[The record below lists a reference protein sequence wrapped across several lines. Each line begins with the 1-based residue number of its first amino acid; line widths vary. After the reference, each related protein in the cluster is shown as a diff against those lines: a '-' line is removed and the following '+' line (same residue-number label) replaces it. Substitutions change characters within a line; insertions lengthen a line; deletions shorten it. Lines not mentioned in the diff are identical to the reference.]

1 MGCANLVPLTHRY
14 ILNINQTPELKL
26 SKEIK
31 RKTTMLLHQ
40 IEEALGNFV
49 LNNGDINSLNL
60 DSLENIHQREVD
72 KGRVFNRKSIKDV
85 VEATYLDE
93 LFGFAL
99 DIAHDSSMIDSINYL
114 YSLFH
119 HLDIYEIR
127 NAISHPNRPF
137 WDCYWYRVAA
147 IASDPVNEILG
158 LSEVKAAL
166 ESAEAGVITDPPEDW
181 VTKVIWQI
189 PNNLP
194 EQFDHGLT
202 GLIGRSK
209 ELQELKKYITNQRV
223 NTIALVAPGGAG
235 KTALALDL
243 LNTIVS
249 TPSFSKSL
257 DSVIFIT
264 MKTEKLT
271 SEGVVSLD
279 SIETME
285 ELRSNIVESI
295 NEIYDESFLS
305 FEDAK
310 EAMENEK
317 ILLCIDNL
325 ETLLRE
331 KQDSFEELNYQLPP
345 SWQVL
350 VTSRISVSNATIL
363 SLEALKEKSAIHLAR
378 TYLAKRGGPTLD
390 EDKYIQ
396 LTKGCFYNPLAI
408 RLTIDLIVTGHDMPS
423 SLNVANKEI
432 AEFSY
437 NNLIEAL
444 SKNAVEI
451 LETIFVEDVST
462 RLSLCELLDKSID
475 EISSAVGELSKTS
488 LISRASSEQGESYK
502 LSDSVRDL
510 LLVSPRNIE
519 IRSKVQNV
527 IHKQRN
533 LSNEI
538 DIRQNEKEMP
548 EWHSDYVASETNHN
562 LKILITDVNNGIK
575 KSRRN
580 TDIAVGL
587 FRKLKDSKFIYEGNS
602 LYHRAFGRILEVL
615 KDYNSAEE
623 QYKLAISSD
632 KDNPS
637 SYYLL
642 ARMYHSTKRF
652 DDARDSYVK
661 LIDMGWTCTEVNV
674 ISFGK
679 SIYSGYFLALLF
691 SGQYEQ
697 VFEKTKRWKD
707 AGPYRSTLGTYR
719 ASAWKRKMEGLV
731 DNNPDET
738 VDALLRASRI
748 LSDVFRNEGYSR
760 TANKQAIKIFEEIEF
775 CFSRKI
781 YCQKHQDIGGEL
793 FSFVHDNIFEISQL
807 NPMRPLDD
815 LIRKFSSLG
824 LSENPFRNS
833 SRNSASTNSFDFS
846 DERDSDSSGI
856 ISVQITNRPKD
867 KASYLFSRD
876 ASSQDYFLHYD
887 NFKDGGWRHWCQLA
901 IGQKLNIVPED
912 SPIEGKAIS
921 AKEIYQA
928 N

>member
-1 MGCANLVPLTHRY
+1 
-14 ILNINQTPELKL
+14 
-26 SKEIK
+26 
-31 RKTTMLLHQ
+31 MLLHQ

-60 DSLENIHQREVD
+60 DALENIHQREVD
-72 KGRVFNRKSIKDV
+72 RGRVFNRKSIKDV

-147 IASDPVNEILG
+147 VASDPVNEILG
-158 LSEVKAAL
+158 LNEVKSAL
-166 ESAEAGVITDPPEDW
+166 ESAEAGVIKDPPEDW
-181 VTKVIWQI
+181 ITKVIWQI

-209 ELQELKKYITNQRV
+209 ELQELKKYISNPRV

-249 TPSFSKSL
+249 TPNFSKTL
-257 DSVIFIT
+257 DAVIFIT

-271 SEGVVSLD
+271 SEGIVSLD
-279 SIETME
+279 SIETMD
-285 ELRSNIVESI
+285 ELCNNILESI
-295 NEIYDESFLS
+295 NHIYDESFTD
-305 FEDAK
+305 FDEAK
-310 EAMENEK
+310 EAMSNEK

-331 KQDSFEELNYQLPP
+331 SQGSFEELNYELPP

-350 VTSRISVSNATIL
+350 VTSRIAISNATIL

-378 TYLAKRGGPTLD
+378 TYLTKRGALSLD
-390 EDKYIQ
+390 ENAYIQ
-396 LTKGCFYNPLAI
+396 LTKGCFFNPLAI
-408 RLTIDLIVTGHDMPS
+408 RLTIDLIVTGHDIPR

-437 NNLIEAL
+437 NNLIGAL

-462 RLSLCELLDKSID
+462 RLSLCELLSKSID

-488 LISRASSEQGESYK
+488 LISRTSSEQGESYK

-519 IRSKVQNV
+519 IRTKVQKA
-527 IHKQRN
+527 IHQRRN

-538 DIRQNEKEMP
+538 DIRQNEKELP
-548 EWHSDYVASETNHN
+548 KWHCDYIPSETNPN
-562 LKILITDVNNGIK
+562 LKILITDVNKGIK
-575 KSRRN
+575 KSLKN
-580 TDIAVGL
+580 TDIAVSL
-587 FRKLKDSKFIYEGNS
+587 FRKLKDSKFIYEGNG
-602 LYHRAFGRILEVL
+602 LYHRCFGRIFEAL
-615 KDYNSAEE
+615 KDYNSAED
-623 QYKLAISSD
+623 QYNLAIRAD
-632 KDNPS
+632 KENPAA
-637 SYYLL
+637 YYLL
-642 ARMYHSTKRF
+642 ARLYHSINRF
-652 DDARDSYVK
+652 DEARDTYK
-661 LIDMGWTCTEVNV
+661 ILIDMGWTGTDSN
-674 ISFGK
+674 IINFGK
-679 SIYSGYFLALLF
+679 SIYTGYFLAQLF
-691 SGQYEQ
+691 SGKYEQ
-697 VFEKTKRWKD
+697 VFEETKKWKD
-707 AGPYRSTLGTYR
+707 AGPYRATLGTYR

-731 DNNPDET
+731 DDHPDDT

-748 LSDVFRNEGYSR
+748 LSDIFRNEGYSR
-760 TANKQAIKIFEEIEF
+760 TANNQAVKIFEEIEF
-775 CFSRKI
+775 CFTRKN
-781 YCQKHQDIGGEL
+781 YYQNYKKEGLEL
-793 FSFVHDNIFEISQL
+793 FKFVYENIFEINEL
-807 NPMRPLDD
+807 NPTRSFEELTK
-815 LIRKFSSLG
+815 KFSALN
-824 LSENPFRNS
+824 LSGNPFSGS
-833 SRNSASTNSFDFS
+833 SLNTTTTNSFDFS
-846 DERDSDSSGI
+846 EEKDNDLSDLRI
-856 ISVQITNRPKD
+856 VQITNRPRD
-867 KASYLFSRD
+867 KASFLFSKD
-876 ASSQDYFLHYD
+876 ANGQDYFLHYD
-887 NFKDGGWRHWCQLA
+887 NFKNGGWRDWSQLG
-901 IGQKLNIVPED
+901 IGEKLQIVPAEKQL
-912 SPIEGKAIS
+912 EGKAIS
-921 AKEIYQA
+921 AKEIYLIH
-928 N
+928 

>member
-1 MGCANLVPLTHRY
+1 MSN
-14 ILNINQTPELKL
+14 
-26 SKEIK
+26 EIK

-40 IEEALGNFV
+40 IEEALGSFV

-99 DIAHDSSMIDSINYL
+99 DIAHDSSIIDSINYL

-147 IASDPVNEILG
+147 VASDPVNEILG

-181 VTKVIWQI
+181 LAKVIWQI

-209 ELQELKKYITNQRV
+209 ELQELKKFISNPRV

-249 TPSFSKSL
+249 TPSFSKTL

-271 SEGVVSLD
+271 SEGVISLD

-285 ELRSNIVESI
+285 ELRNNILESI
-295 NEIYDESFLS
+295 NHIYDESFS
-305 FEDAK
+305 DFDEAK
-310 EAMENEK
+310 EAMGDEK

-350 VTSRISVSNATIL
+350 VTSRISISNATIL

-378 TYLAKRGGPTLD
+378 TYLAKRGGASLD
-390 EDKYIQ
+390 EGAYTQ

-408 RLTIDLIVTGHDMPS
+408 RLTIDLIVTGRDIPN

-437 NNLIEAL
+437 NNLIGAL
-444 SKNAVEI
+444 SENAVAI
-451 LETIFVEDVST
+451 LETIFVETVST
-462 RLSLCELLDKSID
+462 RLSLCELLNKSID
-475 EISSAVGELSKTS
+475 EISSAIGELSKTS
-488 LISRASSEQGESYK
+488 LISRISSEQGESYK

-510 LLVSPRNIE
+510 LLVSPRNIK
-519 IRSKVQNV
+519 IRSKVQDA
-527 IHKQRN
+527 IHRRRN

-538 DIRQNEKEMP
+538 DIRQNEKKMP
-548 EWHSDYVASETNHN
+548 RWHSDYIPSETNHN
-562 LKILITDVNNGIK
+562 LKILITDVNSGIK
-575 KSRRN
+575 KSKRN

-587 FRKLKDSKFIYEGNS
+587 FRKLKDSKSIYEGNA
-602 LYHRAFGRILEVL
+602 LYHKSFGQILEVL

-632 KDNPS
+632 KDNPVP
-637 SYYLL
+637 YYLL
-642 ARMYHSTKRF
+642 ARLYHSTKRF
-652 DDARDSYVK
+652 DDASNAYEK
-661 LIDMGWTCTEVNV
+661 LIDMGWAGEDAN
-674 ISFGK
+674 IIDFGK
-679 SIYSGYFLALLF
+679 SIYGGYFLALLF

-697 VFEKTKRWKD
+697 VFEKTKKWKD
-707 AGPYRSTLGTYR
+707 AGPYRATLGTYR
-719 ASAWKRKMEGLV
+719 AGAWKRKMEGLV
-731 DNNPDET
+731 NDRHDET
-738 VDALLRASRI
+738 VDALVRASRI
-748 LSDVFRNEGYSR
+748 LSDVFRSEGYSR
-760 TANKQAIKIFEEIEF
+760 TANSQAIKIFKEIEF
-775 CFSRKI
+775 CFSRTA
-781 YCQKHQDIGGEL
+781 YCQKHPEEGSEL
-793 FSFVHDNIFEISQL
+793 FKFVHDNIFEISQL
-807 NPMRPLDD
+807 NSTKPLDD
-815 LIRKFSSLG
+815 LIEKFTVLSLSGNPFGASSL
-824 LSENPFRNS
+824 NS
-833 SRNSASTNSFDFS
+833 SNVNSFDFS
-846 DERDSDSSGI
+846 DDKEIGLSGL
-856 ISVQITNRPKD
+856 ISVQITNRPRD
-867 KASYLFSRD
+867 KASFLFSRD
-876 ASSQDYFLHYD
+876 VNSQDYFLHYD
-887 NFKDGGWRHWCQLA
+887 NFKDGGWRNWCQLS
-901 IGQKLNIVPED
+901 IGQKLNVIPGD
-912 SPIEGKAIS
+912 KLDNGKAIN
-921 AKEIYQA
+921 AKEIYLVH
-928 N
+928 

>member
-1 MGCANLVPLTHRY
+1 
-14 ILNINQTPELKL
+14 
-26 SKEIK
+26 
-31 RKTTMLLHQ
+31 MLLHK
-40 IEEALGNFV
+40 IEESLGNFV

-99 DIAHDSSMIDSINYL
+99 DIAHDSSIIDSINYL

-147 IASDPVNEILG
+147 VASDPVNEILG

-166 ESAEAGVITDPPEDW
+166 ESAEAGVIKDPPEDW
-181 VTKVIWQI
+181 VTKIIWQI

-209 ELQELKKYITNQRV
+209 ELQELKKFISNPRV

-249 TPSFSKSL
+249 TPNFSKSL

-285 ELRSNIVESI
+285 ELRNNIIESI
-295 NEIYDESFLS
+295 NKIYDEHFASFD
-305 FEDAK
+305 EAK

-331 KQDSFEELNYQLPP
+331 KQDSFEELNYQFPP

-350 VTSRISVSNATIL
+350 VTSRISVSNAIIL

-378 TYLAKRGGPTLD
+378 TYLAKRGGPSLD
-390 EDKYIQ
+390 ENKYIQ

-408 RLTIDLIVTGHDMPS
+408 RLTIDLIVTGNDMPS

-462 RLSLCELLDKSID
+462 RLSLCELLNKSID

-488 LISRASSEQGESYK
+488 LISRISSDQGESYN

-519 IRSKVQNV
+519 VRSQVQNV
-527 IHKQRN
+527 IHKRRN

-548 EWHSDYVASETNHN
+548 KWHSDYIPSETNHN
-562 LKILITDVNNGIK
+562 LKILITDVNNGIR

-602 LYHRAFGRILEVL
+602 LYHRGFGRILEVL

-623 QYKLAISSD
+623 QYKLAIVSD
-632 KDNPS
+632 KENPA

-652 DDARDSYVK
+652 DDARDTYVK
-661 LIDMGWTCTEVNV
+661 LIDMDWTSTEKDILN
-674 ISFGK
+674 FGK
-679 SIYSGYFLALLF
+679 SIYNGYFLALLF

-697 VFEKTKRWKD
+697 VFEKTKKWKE

-731 DNNPDET
+731 EDNPDAT
-738 VDALLRASRI
+738 VDALVRASRI

-775 CFSRKI
+775 CFSRQI
-781 YCQKHQDIGGEL
+781 YCQNYQKQGVEL
-793 FSFVHDNIFEISQL
+793 FKFVHENIFEISQL
-807 NPMRPLDD
+807 NPARPLDD
-815 LIRKFSSLG
+815 LIRKFSGLG

-833 SRNSASTNSFDFS
+833 SLNSTDANTFDFS
-846 DERDSDSSGI
+846 DDREADLSGLV
-856 ISVQITNRPKD
+856 SVQITNRPRD
-867 KASYLFSRD
+867 KASFLFSRD
-876 ASSQDYFLHYD
+876 VNNQDYFLHFD
-887 NFKDGGWRHWCQLA
+887 NFKDGGWRNWCQLS
-901 IGQKLNIVPED
+901 IGQKLNIIAED
-912 SPIEGKAIS
+912 NPVKGKAIN

-928 N
+928 H

>member
-1 MGCANLVPLTHRY
+1 MSN
-14 ILNINQTPELKL
+14 
-26 SKEIK
+26 EIK

-60 DSLENIHQREVD
+60 DALENIHQREVD
-72 KGRVFNRKSIKDV
+72 KGRVFNRNSIKDV

-99 DIAHDSSMIDSINYL
+99 DIAQDSSIIDSINYL

-147 IASDPVNEILG
+147 VASDPVNEILG
-158 LSEVKAAL
+158 LSEVKSAL
-166 ESAEAGVITDPPEDW
+166 QSAEAGVITDPPEDW

-194 EQFDHGLT
+194 EHFDHGVT

-209 ELQELKKYITNQRV
+209 ELQELKKYISNPRV
-223 NTIALVAPGGAG
+223 NTIALVAPGGSG

-271 SEGVVSLD
+271 SDGVVSLD

-285 ELRSNIVESI
+285 ELKSNILQSI
-295 NEIYDESFLS
+295 NHIYGESYSS
-305 FEDAK
+305 FDAAK
-310 EAMENEK
+310 EEMEQEK

-345 SWQVL
+345 TWQVL
-350 VTSRISVSNATIL
+350 VTSRIAISNATIL
-363 SLEALKEKSAIHLAR
+363 SLDTLKEKSAIHLAR
-378 TYLAKRGGPTLD
+378 TYLSKRGGQIL
-390 EDKYIQ
+390 EEKAYAE

-408 RLTIDLIVTGHDMPS
+408 RLTIDLIVTGRDIPS

-437 NNLIEAL
+437 NNLISAL
-444 SKNAVEI
+444 SKEAVEI
-451 LETIFVEDVST
+451 LETIFVEDTST
-462 RLSLCELLDKSID
+462 RFSLCELLSKSID
-475 EISSAVGELSKTS
+475 EISSAIGELSKTS
-488 LISRASSEQGESYK
+488 LISRFSSEEGESYR

-519 IRSKVQNV
+519 IRSKVQGV
-527 IHKQRN
+527 IHTRRN

-538 DIRQNEKEMP
+538 DIRQSEKELP
-548 EWHSDYVASETNHN
+548 RWHSDYIPNDTNHN
-562 LKILITDVNNGIK
+562 LKILVTEVNNGIK
-575 KSRRN
+575 KSRKN
-580 TDIAVGL
+580 TDIAVSL

-602 LYHRAFGRILEVL
+602 LYHRAFGRVLEAL
-615 KDYNSAEE
+615 KDFNSAEE
-623 QYKLAISSD
+623 QYKLAIKSEE
-632 KDNPS
+632 DNPS

-642 ARMYHSTKRF
+642 ARLYHTTKRF
-652 DDARDSYVK
+652 EDSRELYEK
-661 LIDMGWTCTEVNV
+661 LMSMGWTSDDHDVVN
-674 ISFGK
+674 FGK
-679 SIYSGYFLALLF
+679 SIYSGYFLSLLY
-691 SGQYEQ
+691 SGKYEE
-697 VFEKTKRWKD
+697 VFEKTKKWKES
-707 AGPYRSTLGTYR
+707 GPYRSALGTYR

-731 DNNPDET
+731 DDYPAET
-738 VDALLRASRI
+738 VDALVRATRI

-760 TANKQAIKIFEEIEF
+760 TANKQAVKIFQEIEF
-775 CFSRKI
+775 CYSRAQYYLKF
-781 YCQKHQDIGGEL
+781 CTEGKEL
-793 FSFVHDNIFEISQL
+793 FDFVYEHIFEIRQL
-807 NPMRPLDD
+807 YNSARVIEE
-815 LIRKFSSLG
+815 LIKKFSTLD
-824 LSENPFRNS
+824 LKENPFRSLSQNS
-833 SRNSASTNSFDFS
+833 TEPTAYEYSEEKEGDVG
-846 DERDSDSSGI
+846 GI
-856 ISVQITNRPKD
+856 IEVEITNRPKD
-867 KASYLFSRD
+867 KASFLFSKD
-876 ASSQDYFLHYD
+876 SAHKDYFLHYD
-887 NFKDGGWRHWCQLA
+887 NFKNGNWRDWCQLS
-901 IGQKLNIVPED
+901 IGQRLHIVPSDNHE
-912 SPIEGKAIS
+912 SGKAIN
-921 AKEIYQA
+921 AKEIYVES
-928 N
+928 